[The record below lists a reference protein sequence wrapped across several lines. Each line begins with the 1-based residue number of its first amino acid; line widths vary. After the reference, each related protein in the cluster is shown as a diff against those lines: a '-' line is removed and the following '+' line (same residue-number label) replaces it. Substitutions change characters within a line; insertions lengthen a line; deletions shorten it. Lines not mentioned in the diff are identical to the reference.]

1 MDANKAKELLQNMP
15 IGSFLFRF
23 SSTPRCYTL
32 SCNYAQVGHWRIV
45 ATKNGP
51 GYPTFKIDDK
61 IYLSLHD
68 IIAKHGPNSQNPMMI
83 KAATVT
89 TCYLLTPA
97 DRTAKQQSESLYQV
111 F

>member
-1 MDANKAKELLQNMP
+1 MDANKAKELLQTMP
-15 IGSFLFRF
+15 VGSFLFRF

-51 GYPTFKIDDK
+51 GYPTFKIDDR
-61 IYLSLHD
+61 IYKSLHD
-68 IIAKHGPNSQNPMMI
+68 IISSHGPNSQPMMI
-83 KAATVT
+83 KAANV

-97 DRTAKQQSESLYQV
+97 DRTSKQQQENLYQV